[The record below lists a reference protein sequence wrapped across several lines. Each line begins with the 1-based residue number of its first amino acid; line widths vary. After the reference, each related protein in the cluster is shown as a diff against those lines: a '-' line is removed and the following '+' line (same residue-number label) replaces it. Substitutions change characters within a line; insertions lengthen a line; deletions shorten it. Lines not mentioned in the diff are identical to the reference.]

1 MYRGDGD
8 REQKSNS
15 VENEGMEDWMDK
27 NDYDLLCFWENV
39 MCKRAK
45 MFKLCSVRSFLTK
58 VFTIVRIFV
67 PNSHSHL
74 FNKLAY
80 YLCTHILTFMYYSYI
95 HTLYL

>member
-1 MYRGDGD
+1 MRKMMN
-8 REQKSNS
+8 ECIVATVIESKKSNS

-58 VFTIVRIFV
+58 VFTIVRIFC
-67 PNSHSHL
+67 SK
-74 FNKLAY
+74 F
-80 YLCTHILTFMYYSYI
+80 TLTSSSI
-95 HTLYL
+95 N